1 MLRITRMSVVPM
13 ILWQEIIKCIYLLNP
28 IKMNIIIKTIILYLK
43 QITKSKIMIKNSS
56 LLKINICKITINK
69 LT

>member
-1 MLRITRMSVVPM
+1 MLRIARMSVVPM

-43 QITKSKIMIKNSS
+43 QITKSKIMFKNSS
-56 LLKINICKITINK
+56 LLKINISKITINK